1 MVHSLILVEGLTSTA
16 AVPVVWVTWTAL
28 PDTDATRP
36 LTESEPLADDG
47 DDVSEDFAS
56 CDLLHAPRDSEVAA
70 ATARIANPVSRAGS
84 KVSFIEILS
93 IVDCST
99 SGGT

>member
-16 AVPVVWVTWTAL
+16 AVPLGWVTWTAL

-36 LTESEPLADDG
+36 LTESELLADAG
-47 DDVSEDFAS
+47 DDVSEDFEWCVHPLTESA
-56 CDLLHAPRDSEVAA
+56 VAA

-84 KVSFIEILS
+84 NVSFIEILS
-93 IVDCST
+93 IV
-99 SGGT
+99 GRFGQI